1 MKKLVV
7 NADQLKIR
15 LPEVAGNTVLT
26 ICGKTKKV
34 RMRSELSCREDDMI
48 DLVFVDQKN
57 SNNEVAEHIL
67 LVDAQDSSK
76 QMSMNDVSK
85 KGSNESNLTHEDI
98 IHNEISKVTDN
109 YYDLDVGQSILT
121 NSSSDVDEGRS
132 CLKGVKEMNK
142 KNIILTKKS
151 TRSVSEISL
160 TLNDDSDDSTIYEN
174 SDELEY
180 DEILETFESQKD
192 SEHVT
197 QSLED
202 SLYYDQSDSETER
215 HSIDENHYVSI
226 KIDRDDDN
234 VALGDKKIF
243 SCPSPGCIKS
253 YTYLK
258 SFVLHQQS
266 HNGKKPYVCDEPGC
280 SRDFNTL
287 NSLKNHTRVHSGE
300 KPFKCDYANC
310 QKRFTHSRGLACHKR
325 KHSAIKKGAL
335 KVKRRKT
342 KR

>member
-1 MKKLVV
+1 
-7 NADQLKIR
+7 
-15 LPEVAGNTVLT
+15 
-26 ICGKTKKV
+26 
-34 RMRSELSCREDDMI
+34 MRSELSCREDDTI
-48 DLVFVDQKN
+48 DLVFVDRKN
-57 SNNEVAEHIL
+57 SNNEVAEYIL

-85 KGSNESNLTHEDI
+85 KGSNESNLTYED

-109 YYDLDVGQSILT
+109 NHDLDVGQSILT
-121 NSSSDVDEGRS
+121 NSSNDVDEGRS

-142 KNIILTKKS
+142 KNCILTKKS
-151 TRSVSEISL
+151 TRSVSEVSEISL

-180 DEILETFESQKD
+180 DEILEKFESQKD
-192 SEHVT
+192 SENVT

-202 SLYYDQSDSETER
+202 TLYYDQSESDSEIER
-215 HSIDENHYVSI
+215 HSIDENHFVSI
-226 KIDRDDDN
+226 KIDRDDDDN
-234 VALGDKKIF
+234 NALGDKKIF
-243 SCPSPGCIKS
+243 TCPSPGCNKS

-280 SRDFNTL
+280 GRDFNTL

-310 QKRFTHSRGLACHKR
+310 QKSFTHSRGLACHKR
-325 KHSAIKKGAL
+325 RHSDIKKGGPKA
-335 KVKRRKT
+335 KRRKT